1 MDIYKILIISF
12 LSIAFVACNGAH
24 SSTKKKFSLEILDSK
39 KEFQINDTFNINIIN
54 KKNIEIDSIKYE
66 LSREFINV
74 KNNTVSLEIAKLEKQ
89 EITAT
94 IYHDGKIEK
103 NSTSITILSDKAP
116 VVYTYKVINEYPHDQ
131 KAFTQGLEF
140 HNDTLYESTGKKGE
154 SSLRK
159 VDYKTGKVLQQVNL
173 NAA

>member
-1 MDIYKILIISF
+1 
-12 LSIAFVACNGAH
+12 VN
-24 SSTKKKFSLEILDSK
+24 
-39 KEFQINDTFNINIIN
+39 
-54 KKNIEIDSIKYE
+54 
-66 LSREFINV
+66 
-74 KNNTVSLEIAKLEKQ
+74 NNTVSLENAKLGKQ
-89 EITAT
+89 ELTAT

-173 NAA
+173 NAAYFGEGITIMDDKIYQLTWQEGTGFIYDLKT